1 VPIKVPPL
9 RDRKEDIPVL
19 VEHFLAKVAQKLEKP
34 VKSLSPGAMQKLMIY
49 SWPGNVR
56 ELENMIECAV
66 VMSTENVIP
75 EDLII
80 VPGRTDDKI
89 SFKPLKESKQ
99 DFERNYLVQLLK
111 ISRGNVSQ
119 AAKLAGKYRADLYE
133 LLEKYRID
141 PLDFRKD

>member
-1 VPIKVPPL
+1 
-9 RDRKEDIPVL
+9 VL
-19 VEHFLAKVAQKLEKP
+19 AEHFLAKVAQKLEKP
-34 VKSLSPGAMQKLMIY
+34 VKRLSAGAMQRLMIY
-49 SWPGNVR
+49 AWPGNVR

-80 VPGRTDDKI
+80 VPGQPDGKQA
-89 SFKPLKESKQ
+89 FKPLKESKQ
-99 DFERNYLVQLLK
+99 DFERNYLVQLMK

-119 AAKLAGKYRADLYE
+119 ASKLAGKYRADLYE

-141 PLDFRKD
+141 PLDFRKG